1 MIKVRRFNQ
10 LEFCCAHDTLCQ
22 TNVTRCICFLS
33 RLLAFGLLSVNIY
46 AQSIVWL
53 PTPQTAKTKLVM
65 PESSFHDW
73 VSARA
78 EAHTLIQSWKSEPV
92 TVPWTHFV
100 LQRYIKHKMMP
111 TRGARGLALVH
122 VAMHDA
128 YEQAIDTKVDTQ
140 LAVSMAAAH
149 VLSYLFVVEER
160 AFERVVFAAAA
171 IKAQT
176 VESALPI
183 EAMHAMQVG
192 LRVGQALV
200 SYAEQD
206 GAQKGWNGLRLQYY
220 GQGRYYGPGSWEPTP
235 PYFYFP
241 PDEPFAS
248 QWRPWV
254 LSEASEFR
262 PSPPAFGSP
271 KYIKDLQEVISVRQ
285 TLTEADQ
292 KIARFWVDGHG
303 SVTPP
308 GHWNNIAIDEV
319 LKAKLDER
327 TTARLFA
334 HMNIAL
340 ADTFIAVW
348 DTKYHNWTARPVSVT
363 SKLLGIDFKP
373 LLLTPPFPSYVSGHA
388 GFSGAAAKVIGAYLP
403 ARAQA
408 LDAMAEEA
416 AYSRLLGGIHFRH
429 DNEDGLIL
437 GRKVADKVLQ
447 RFLMKK

>member
-1 MIKVRRFNQ
+1 MKRF
-10 LEFCCAHDTLCQ
+10 F
-22 TNVTRCICFLS
+22 
-33 RLLAFGLLSVNIY
+33 FGLSLAILLGLLLSSHKLS
-46 AQSIVWL
+46 AQPILASVSITTDVKRL
-53 PTPQTAKTKLVM
+53 AY
-65 PESSFHDW
+65 PESVLHDRQ
-73 VSARA
+73 SDRREA
-78 EAHTLIQSWKSEPV
+78 EQIINSWKTEPV
-92 TVPWTHFV
+92 TVAWTRLQ
-100 LQRYIKHKMMP
+100 LQRYVKHKMMP
-111 TRGARGLALVH
+111 TRGARGLALMH
-122 VAMHDA
+122 VAMYDA
-128 YEQAIDTKVDTQ
+128 HEQALVAGLDTQ
-140 LAVSMAAAH
+140 LAVSMAAAK
-149 VLSYLFVVEER
+149 VLSYLYVVEER
-160 AFERVVFAAAA
+160 SFDRIAFSVAGL
-171 IKAQT
+171 KYQT
-176 VESALPI
+176 SENALPDT
-183 EAMHAMQVG
+183 AKLALQLG
-192 LRVGQALV
+192 FQVGQAIV
-200 SYAEQD
+200 GYAELD
-206 GAQKGWNGLRLQYY
+206 GAQKGWNGLRLQWY
-220 GQGRYYGPGSWEPTP
+220 GQRRYYAPGTWEPTP

-241 PDEPFAS
+241 PDEPFAP

-254 LSEASEFR
+254 LSPASEFR

-271 KYIKDLQEVISVRQ
+271 QYVKDLEEVVNMRDK
-285 TLTEADQ
+285 LTDAEQ
-292 KIARFWVDGHG
+292 NIARFWVDGHG

-348 DTKYHNWTARPVSVT
+348 DTKYHHWTARPVSVT